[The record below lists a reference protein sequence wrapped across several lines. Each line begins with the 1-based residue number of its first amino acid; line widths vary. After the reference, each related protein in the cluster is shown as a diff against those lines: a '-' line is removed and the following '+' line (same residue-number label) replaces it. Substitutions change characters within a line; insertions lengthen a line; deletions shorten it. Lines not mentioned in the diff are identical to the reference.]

1 MNIKTKIEWWRIAI
15 TVETEQYPLKV
26 RGELRRTSGSFD
38 VAIMGYG
45 VVRVNLKF
53 SNSFGLLD
61 ARLDK
66 DTNDQEALD
75 FLNFVKNEVL
85 PQLDLHQLFIEY
97 IDVNVK
103 IHENRKKYE
112 EKEIIA
118 LQKSRDYILR
128 SQKKKNLEG

>member
-1 MNIKTKIEWWRIAI
+1 MDIKTEVEWWRIAI
-15 TVETEQYPLKV
+15 TVKTEQYPLKV

-53 SNSFGLLD
+53 SNSFRLLD

-75 FLNFVKNEVL
+75 FLNFVKNDVL
-85 PQLDLHQLFIEY
+85 PQLDLHQLFIDY
-97 IDVNVK
+97 LDIKIK
-103 IHENRKKYE
+103 IHEDKKKHE
-112 EKEIIA
+112 EREIMD

-128 SQKKKNLEG
+128 SQKKK